1 MRPRLIGRSLV
12 NSARCVRLFF
22 SLSLCARGGRPAP
35 RATREGHN
43 PRASGV
49 AAASRCRAFAVAGTW
64 RARPADTTKKTERER
79 GESNT
84 HGGGGGNPPLLFS
97 LSLFLSAP
105 QQVSL
110 WRGGSA
116 AYGARAR
123 VHARTRARRSQR
135 TSGQEGV
142 TRARTKK
149 QNKTK
154 QNKTKQN
161 KTKPHFNHST
171 TPTQVRRRHA
181 RAPARLPGRG
191 PRHAHAGQQ
200 TQAAPCKNKP
210 DKKKKTLS
218 PISRAAAPAGPP
230 PRRPWPPRTG
240 RPPGPARTQR
250 PCPARGR

>member
-1 MRPRLIGRSLV
+1 MRPRFFGRSLV

-22 SLSLCARGGRPAP
+22 FLSLCARGGRPAP

-123 VHARTRARRSQR
+123 AVPKEPVDRKELRGR
-135 TSGQEGV
+135 GQ
-142 TRARTKK
+142 K
-149 QNKTK
+149 NKTK
-154 QNKTKQN
+154 QNKT

-191 PRHAHAGQQ
+191 PRHTHAGQQ

>member
-1 MRPRLIGRSLV
+1 MRPRFFGRSLV

-22 SLSLCARGGRPAP
+22 FLSLCARGGRPAP

-154 QNKTKQN
+154 QNKN
-161 KTKPHFNHST
+161 KTSFQPLYHPHTGAAAARPRPRSLAG
-171 TPTQVRRRHA
+171 A
-181 RAPARLPGRG
+181 RAPAHTR
-191 PRHAHAGQQ
+191 
-200 TQAAPCKNKP
+200 
-210 DKKKKTLS
+210 
-218 PISRAAAPAGPP
+218 RAAN
-230 PRRPWPPRTG
+230 TG
-240 RPPGPARTQR
+240 SPV
-250 PCPARGR
+250 